1 MRVNSLRNLGAWLT
15 FGGVVGCTPP
25 GPNLKTPIP
34 EQYTLPP
41 VDDAR
46 FSNPP
51 SYPKDTLNQDTPKLT
66 SKDKDAP
73 KMPSQMPQMGGGP
86 GGGMGRPGGGF

>member
-1 MRVNSLRNLGAWLT
+1 MRANWLRNLGTCVT
-15 FGGVVGCTPP
+15 FGGIVGCTPP

-34 EQYTLPP
+34 EQYALPP
-41 VDDAR
+41 ADDAR

-51 SYPKDTLNQDTPKLT
+51 SYPKETLNQDMPKPLN
-66 SKDKDAP
+66 KDMP

-86 GGGMGRPGGGF
+86 GGGMGRPGVGF